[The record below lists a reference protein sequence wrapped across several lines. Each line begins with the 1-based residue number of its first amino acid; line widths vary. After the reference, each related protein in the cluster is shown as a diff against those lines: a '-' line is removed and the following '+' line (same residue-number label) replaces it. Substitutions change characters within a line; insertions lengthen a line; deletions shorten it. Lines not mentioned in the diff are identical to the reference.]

1 LYLGKVKKNKKLRK
15 TKNIRKI
22 LTTEAKQLGIKLNR
36 QVKVTEKKAKTQH
49 QINTY
54 MQSDR

>member
-36 QVKVTEKKAKTQH
+36 QVKVTENKAKTQH